1 MFNCSVNGNPPPS
14 IEWTKDNI
22 TVDPKLSTSSSGN
35 THSLTITDVHRSD
48 EGQYRCVANN
58 AVDTTTS
65 LAGTLEVHCEYAFN
79 FRVGLTSCNIPR
91 IVEGS
96 RKLKIQKLH
105 LHQRKPRDDGLV
117 LLKAQYNSAL
127 NNRLLLFSPDGQDR
141 NSLQLEKVGS
151 KTFSNSTVV
160 HWKSY

>member
-48 EGQYRCVANN
+48 EGQYRCVADN

-79 FRVGLTSCNIPR
+79 FRVGLTSCNISTHRRR
-91 IVEGS
+91 IT
-96 RKLKIQKLH
+96 KIKN
-105 LHQRKPRDDGLV
+105 P
-117 LLKAQYNSAL
+117 
-127 NNRLLLFSPDGQDR
+127 
-141 NSLQLEKVGS
+141 KVTFAS
-151 KTFSNSTVV
+151 KET
-160 HWKSY
+160 